1 MPSMITRFFSDLKP
15 FLHPNRVLVIYGPRR
30 VGKTT
35 LLAGWLKKTKLK
47 YRLDSGD
54 NLRIQQVLSSRDFN
68 AIKEYAAGYELIA
81 IDEAQQIPDI
91 GMGLKILVDNIPG
104 LRVVVTGS
112 SSFDLANNLG
122 EPLTGRKFTLTL
134 FPIAELELA
143 MEKNP
148 FDLRGKLEERLI
160 FGSYPDVL
168 TAAAR
173 GQKMAVLEEIVNS
186 YLFKDI
192 LSFDNIKKS
201 KILTDLVKLLAL
213 QVGSEVSLNE
223 LATQLGLNARTIER
237 YLDLLEK
244 SFIIKSVGSLRRNL
258 RNEVRGKRKYYFYD
272 TGVRNGVISQFN
284 DLNERGDVGALW
296 ENFLFIERLKKTSYR
311 GIHANHYFWRTYDQK
326 EIDYIEE
333 REGKL
338 FGYEFKWGKDK
349 VKKPAV
355 FLRAYPNAEFKVITQ
370 ENYLEFVG

>member
-1 MPSMITRFFSDLKP
+1 MIKRFFGELQP
-15 FLHPNRVLVIYGPRR
+15 FLHQNRVLVIYGPRR

-35 LLAGWLKKTKLK
+35 LLSSWLKKTKLK
-47 YRLDSGD
+47 YRFDSGD

-81 IDEAQQIPDI
+81 IDEAQQIPGI

-122 EPLTGRKFTLTL
+122 EPLTGRKLTLTL

-148 FDLRGKLEERLI
+148 FDLKEKLEERLI

-168 TAAAR
+168 SAVARSQKIAA
-173 GQKMAVLEEIVNS
+173 LEEIINS

-192 LSFDNIKKS
+192 LSFDKIKKS
-201 KILTDLVKLLAL
+201 KVLTDLVKLLAL
-213 QVGSEVSLNE
+213 QVGSEVSINE
-223 LATQLGLNARTIER
+223 LATQLGLNARTVER

-244 SFIIKSVGSLRRNL
+244 SFIIISLGSLHRNL

-272 TGVRNGVISQFN
+272 TGIRNGVISQFN
-284 DLNERGDVGALW
+284 GLDERSDAGALW
-296 ENFLFIERLKKTSYR
+296 ENFLFIERLKKSSYLSL
-311 GIHANHYFWRTYDQK
+311 HANHYFWRTYDQK

-333 REGKL
+333 RDGKL
-338 FGYEFKWGKDK
+338 FGYEFKWGQRKAK
-349 VKKPAV
+349 EPER
-355 FLRAYPNAEFKVITQ
+355 FLRDYPNAEFKVINR
-370 ENYLEFVG
+370 ENYLEFVA